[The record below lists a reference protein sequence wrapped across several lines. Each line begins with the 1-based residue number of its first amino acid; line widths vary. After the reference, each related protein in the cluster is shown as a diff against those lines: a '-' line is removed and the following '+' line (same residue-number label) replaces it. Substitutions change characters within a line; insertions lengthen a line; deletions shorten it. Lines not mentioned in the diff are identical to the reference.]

1 MVPAKM
7 RGAVAR
13 YLHLPESELGEVR
26 MVHRTLD
33 CRRRNVLY
41 HCVVEVGCGERTP
54 QLLTHTVAQS
64 ESRESSLSMPSPS
77 NVSERSELTQHSKLI
92 TQKVLSLPLT
102 PSHSLSLPPKTV
114 LIVGAGPAGLFAAL
128 RCLQL
133 GMKPVIVERG
143 KPVEER
149 KYDIAR
155 LAREKVVNPDSNWC
169 FGEGGA
175 GTYSDGKLYTRSTKR
190 GDVGAVLRTFV
201 DHGADPDI
209 MLEAHAHIG
218 TDRLSG
224 IIANMRHTIE
234 AAGGEYH
241 FNTRVTDLI
250 VRDGRVHG
258 VVTDAG
264 EVTGAAVILA
274 TGHSARDIYYMFQR
288 HGWLLE
294 AKPFAL
300 GVRVEHPQELIN
312 EIQYHGKGYSKY
324 LPPAAYSLTTQ
335 VYSSNNAITRSSSQH
350 GVFSFCMCPGG
361 VIVPAATADGQQVV
375 NGMSNSRRNSPFAN
389 SGIAVTV
396 DLKDVATLNLELG
409 TLNFEPGTLN
419 LKPGGMPSALPTT
432 LNLKPGTL
440 NLEPET
446 LNLEPGTLNQSLP
459 TLAFQMQVEQIMFHA
474 GGDAINAP
482 AQRLV
487 DFLRRKAS
495 STLGKTGYM
504 GDVVSAPLH
513 ELLPPFVVDSLIQG
527 FRDFDRKMH
536 GFITEDATLLAV
548 ESRTS
553 SPVRIPRDKETLQHP
568 QLQGL
573 YPCGEGA
580 GYAGGIVS
588 SALDGIRCVNN
599 FANIG

>member
-1 MVPAKM
+1 MVPAKL

-13 YLHLPESELGEVR
+13 HLHLPESELGEVR

-41 HCVVEVGCGERTP
+41 HCVVEVGDGERRVESGERSS

-77 NVSERSELTQHSKLI
+77 NVSERSELTHNSKLT
-92 TQKVLSLPLT
+92 TQKV
-102 PSHSLSLPPKTV
+102 V
-114 LIVGAGPAGLFAAL
+114 IVGAGPAGLFAAL

-133 GMKPVIVERG
+133 GMRPVIVERG

-224 IIANMRHTIE
+224 IIANMRRTIE
-234 AAGGEYH
+234 AAGGEYR
-241 FNTRVTDLI
+241 FNTRVADLI

-335 VYSSNNAITRSSSQH
+335 ACGH

-396 DLKDVATLNLELG
+396 DLKDVATAH
-409 TLNFEPGTLN
+409 
-419 LKPGGMPSALPTT
+419 S
-432 LNLKPGTL
+432 TL

-446 LNLEPGTLNQSLP
+446 LNQSLTTDHYPLSTNHSPLNLEPETLNQSLS

-482 AQRLV
+482 SQRLV

-588 SALDGIRCVNN
+588 SALDGIRCAEAISAIYSSFTNVK
-599 FANIG
+599 

>member
-1 MVPAKM
+1 MTEQIAKLLVVSMNTDMEPRRVELDLTPEECMVPAKM
-7 RGAVAR
+7 RGAVAHH
-13 YLHLPESELGEVR
+13 LHLSESELGEVH
-26 MVHRTLD
+26 MVRRTLD
-33 CRRRNVLY
+33 CRRRNVIY
-41 HCVVEVGCGERTP
+41 HATVEIGSHNEIDDD
-54 QLLTHTVAQS
+54 A
-64 ESRESSLSMPSPS
+64 
-77 NVSERSELTQHSKLI
+77 N
-92 TQKVLSLPLT
+92 VLSLPLT
-102 PSHSLSLPPKTV
+102 PFHSLSLPPKTV

-190 GDVGAVLRTFV
+190 GDVSAVLRTFV
-201 DHGADPDI
+201 EHGADPDI
-209 MLEAHAHIG
+209 LLEAHAHIG

-241 FNTRVTDLI
+241 FNTRVTDLV
-250 VRDGRVHG
+250 VRDGRVLG

-264 EVTGAAVILA
+264 EVTGSAVILA

-312 EIQYHGKGYSKY
+312 EIQYHGKGYSRY

-335 VYSSNNAITRSSSQH
+335 VCGH

-396 DLKDVATLNLELG
+396 DLKDVSTDHSTLWYAVG
-409 TLNFEPGTLN
+409 
-419 LKPGGMPSALPTT
+419 SAD
-432 LNLKPGTL
+432 

-446 LNLEPGTLNQSLP
+446 WNQSLS

-482 AQRLV
+482 SQRLV

-588 SALDGIRCVNN
+588 SALDGIRC
-599 FANIG
+599 AEAIPQR

>member
-1 MVPAKM
+1 MLVVSMNTDMEPRRVELDLTPEECMVHTKL
-7 RGAVAR
+7 RSAVAR
-13 YLHLPESELGEVR
+13 HLHLSEEALGEVR
-26 MVHRTLD
+26 VVRRTLD
-33 CRRRNVLY
+33 CRRRNVIY
-41 HCVVEVGCGERTP
+41 HATVEIGSHNEIDDD
-54 QLLTHTVAQS
+54 A
-64 ESRESSLSMPSPS
+64 
-77 NVSERSELTQHSKLI
+77 N
-92 TQKVLSLPLT
+92 VLSLPLT

-155 LAREKVVNPDSNWC
+155 LARDKVVNPDSNWC

-190 GDVGAVLRTFV
+190 GDVASVLRTFV
-201 DHGADPDI
+201 EHGADPDI

-224 IIANMRHTIE
+224 IIANMRRTIVE
-234 AAGGEYH
+234 AGGEYR

-250 VRDGRVHG
+250 VRDGHVCG
-258 VVTDAG
+258 VMTDDG
-264 EVTGAAVILA
+264 DITGDAVILA

-312 EIQYHGKGYSKY
+312 EIQYHGKGYSRY

-335 VYSSNNAITRSSSQH
+335 ACGH

-396 DLKDVATLNLELG
+396 DLKDVSTLNLEPG
-409 TLNFEPGTLN
+409 TWNQSLSTAHYPLTTDHSTLN
-419 LKPGGMPSALPTT
+419 LEPGGMPSALPTT
-432 LNLKPGTL
+432 W
-440 NLEPET
+440 
-446 LNLEPGTLNQSLP
+446 NQSLS
-459 TLAFQMQVEQIMFHA
+459 TLAFQMQVEQRMFRA

-487 DFLRRKAS
+487 DFLRRKS
-495 STLGKTGYM
+495 SSRLGKTGYM

-513 ELLPPFVVDSLIQG
+513 ELLPDFVVDSLIQG

-536 GFITEDATLLAV
+536 GFITEEATLLAV

-599 FANIG
+599 LANIG

>member
-1 MVPAKM
+1 MVPAKL

-13 YLHLPESELGEVR
+13 HLHLPESELGEVR

-41 HCVVEVGCGERTP
+41 HCVVEVGCGERRVESEEWTP

-77 NVSERSELTQHSKLI
+77 NVSVPPALQALSTAEISTISEKRSELTHNSKLT
-92 TQKVLSLPLT
+92 TQKV
-102 PSHSLSLPPKTV
+102 V
-114 LIVGAGPAGLFAAL
+114 IVGAGPAGLFAAL

-190 GDVGAVLRTFV
+190 GDVSAVLRTFV

-224 IIANMRHTIE
+224 IIAGMRRTIE
-234 AAGGEYH
+234 AAGGEYR

-335 VYSSNNAITRSSSQH
+335 ACGH

-396 DLKDVATLNLELG
+396 DLKDIATLNLE
-409 TLNFEPGTLN
+409 PGTLN
-419 LKPGGMPSALPTT
+419 QSLTPAHYPLSTNHSP
-432 LNLKPGTL
+432 L

-446 LNLEPGTLNQSLP
+446 LNLEPGTNLSPLS

-588 SALDGIRCVNN
+588 SALDGIRC
-599 FANIG
+599 AEAIPQR

>member
-1 MVPAKM
+1 MELKRIEIDLTPEECMVPAKL
-7 RGAVAR
+7 RIAVAR
-13 YLHLPESELGEVR
+13 HLHIPEKDLPDIRLIR
-26 MVHRTLD
+26 RTLD
-33 CRRRNVLY
+33 CRRRSVLY
-41 HCVVEVGCGERTP
+41 HCIVSVSGEKET
-54 QLLTHTVAQS
+54 
-64 ESRESSLSMPSPS
+64 
-77 NVSERSELTQHSKLI
+77 I
-92 TQKVLSLPLT
+92 SLPLT
-102 PSHSLSLPPKTV
+102 PTYSLSHPKKTV

-128 RCLQL
+128 RCLEL

-143 KPVEER
+143 KPVEDR

-190 GDVGAVLRTFV
+190 GDVSSVLRTFV
-201 DHGADPDI
+201 GHGADPDI
-209 MLEAHAHIG
+209 LLEAHAHIG

-234 AAGGEYH
+234 SAGGEYH
-241 FNTRVTDLI
+241 FNTRVNDLI
-250 VRDGRVHG
+250 VRDGRVCG
-258 VVTDAG
+258 VVTDGG
-264 EVTGAAVILA
+264 EIIGDAVILA
-274 TGHSARDIYYMFQR
+274 TGHSARDIYYMFHR

-335 VYSSNNAITRSSSQH
+335 ACGH

-361 VIVPAATADGQQVV
+361 VIVPAATAEGQQVV

-396 DLKDVATLNLELG
+396 GLADVSPLTSYLSPFTLLD
-409 TLNFEPGTLN
+409 
-419 LKPGGMPSALPTT
+419 
-432 LNLKPGTL
+432 
-440 NLEPET
+440 
-446 LNLEPGTLNQSLP
+446 
-459 TLAFQMQVEQIMFHA
+459 FQREQEQKMFHA
-474 GGDAINAP
+474 AGDVINAP

-487 DFLRRKAS
+487 DFLRRKPS
-495 STLGKTGYM
+495 SRLNKTGYM

-513 ELLPPFVVDSLIQG
+513 ELLPDFIVDSLIQG
-527 FRDFDRKMH
+527 FHRKMH

-588 SALDGIRCVNN
+588 SALDGIRC
-599 FANIG
+599 AEAIPQK

>member
-1 MVPAKM
+1 MRTISIDLTPEEYHVPELM
-7 RGAVAR
+7 RLAVAR
-13 YLHLPESELGEVR
+13 RLGTAIDTLEELHVTR
-26 MVHRTLD
+26 RTLD
-33 CRRRNVLY
+33 CRKRNIVYHTEIVL
-41 HCVVEVGCGERTP
+41 GSPTN
-54 QLLTHTVAQS
+54 
-64 ESRESSLSMPSPS
+64 SSLSR
-77 NVSERSELTQHSKLI
+77 NT
-92 TQKVLSLPLT
+92 
-102 PSHSLSLPPKTV
+102 SLSSIPSSAPRV
-114 LIVGAGPAGLFAAL
+114 VIVGAGPAGLFAAL
-128 RCLQL
+128 RLL
-133 GMKPVIVERG
+133 EHGIRPIIVERG
-143 KPVEER
+143 KPVDDR

-155 LAREKVVNPDSNWC
+155 LTREKRVNPDSNWC

-190 GDVGAVLRTFV
+190 GDVSAVLRTFV
-201 DHGADPDI
+201 NHGADPDI
-209 MLEAHAHIG
+209 MLDVHAHIG

-224 IIANMRHTIE
+224 IIRNIRHTIE
-234 AAGGEYH
+234 EAGGRYL
-241 FNTRVTDLI
+241 FNTRVADLI
-250 VRDGRVHG
+250 VKDERVHG
-258 VVTDAG
+258 VVDTDG
-264 EVTGAAVILA
+264 NRIEGSAVILA
-274 TGHSARDIYYMFQR
+274 TGHSARDIYSMFHN

-335 VYSSNNAITRSSSQH
+335 VGTH

-375 NGMSNSRRNSPFAN
+375 NGMSNSRRNSPYAN

-396 DLKDVATLNLELG
+396 GLNEELKIKKE
-409 TLNFEPGTLN
+409 E
-419 LKPGGMPSALPTT
+419 SASPLA
-432 LNLKPGTL
+432 L
-440 NLEPET
+440 
-446 LNLEPGTLNQSLP
+446 
-459 TLAFQMQVEQIMFHA
+459 LAFQRQVEQRMFHA

-487 DFLRRKAS
+487 DFLQRKS
-495 STLGKTGYM
+495 SSRLNKTGYM
-504 GDVVSAPLH
+504 GEVVNAPLH
-513 ELLPPFVVDSLIQG
+513 ELLPSFVVDSLIQG
-527 FRDFDRKMH
+527 FKDFDRKMH
-536 GFITEDATLLAV
+536 GFITEEASLLAV

-588 SALDGIRCVNN
+588 SALDGIRC
-599 FANIG
+599 ADAAKHLSLQK

>member
-1 MVPAKM
+1 MEPRRIELDLTPEECMVPAKL

-13 YLHLPESELGEVR
+13 HLRLPESELGEVH
-26 MVHRTLD
+26 MVRRTLD

-41 HCVVEVGCGERTP
+41 HCVVEVGDGERR
-54 QLLTHTVAQS
+54 V
-64 ESRESSLSMPSPS
+64 ESG
-77 NVSERSELTQHSKLI
+77 ERSSQLITHNSKLT
-92 TQKVLSLPLT
+92 TQKV
-102 PSHSLSLPPKTV
+102 V
-114 LIVGAGPAGLFAAL
+114 IVGAGPAGLFAAL

-224 IIANMRHTIE
+224 IIAGMRRTIE
-234 AAGGEYH
+234 AGGGEYR
-241 FNTRVTDLI
+241 FNTRVADLI

-264 EVTGAAVILA
+264 EVTGSAVILA

-335 VYSSNNAITRSSSQH
+335 ACGH

-396 DLKDVATLNLELG
+396 DLKDIATAHSTWNL
-409 TLNFEPGTLN
+409 EPGTWNQSLSTDHYPLSTN
-419 LKPGGMPSALPTT
+419 HSP
-432 LNLKPGTL
+432 L

-446 LNLEPGTLNQSLP
+446 LNQSLS

-482 AQRLV
+482 SQRLV

-599 FANIG
+599 LANIG